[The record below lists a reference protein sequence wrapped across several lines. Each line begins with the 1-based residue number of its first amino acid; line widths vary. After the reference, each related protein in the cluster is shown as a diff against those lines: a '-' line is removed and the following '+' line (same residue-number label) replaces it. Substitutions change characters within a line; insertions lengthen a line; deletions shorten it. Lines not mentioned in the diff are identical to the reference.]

1 MNVCGSSLSLIANF
15 SCLKC
20 EGRCCMR
27 RRRRRRRRQLA
38 QQSNFS
44 RLLLQKQ
51 QLHRSRDL
59 SPLALLLLLLRLPQL
74 RTPHAGVDPGSQLG
88 LVGRRRTRA
97 IDRSAF
103 VCLFKNLSLS
113 LSLPLFL
120 SLSCHC
126 PRPLFAIF
134 ILLSAALISVY
145 LFVRVLLSNYKR
157 H

>member
-74 RTPHAGVDPGSQLG
+74 RTPHVDPGSQLG